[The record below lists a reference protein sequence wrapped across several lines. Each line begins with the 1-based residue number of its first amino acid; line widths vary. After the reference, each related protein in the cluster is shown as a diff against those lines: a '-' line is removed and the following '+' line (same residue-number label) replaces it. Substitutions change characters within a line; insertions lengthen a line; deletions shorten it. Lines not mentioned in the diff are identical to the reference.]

1 MIDAA
6 ALRQAFG
13 RYMTGVTVVTTVG
26 PDGTPVGFT
35 ANSFTSV
42 SLDPPML
49 LVCPGRHLSSFD
61 IFQNATHFAVN
72 ILAEGQEA
80 VSNLFATSVPDR
92 FAQVDWTAD
101 EHGNPLI
108 QGRSA
113 GFSCAVAERVHA
125 GDHQILIG
133 EVIAFD
139 HADLRGLG
147 YCSSGYFSLGNERQ
161 ADAPAHDG
169 DSRARAIL
177 EHDGK
182 VVLTRDG
189 HLPEVRLSA
198 GLGARSAL
206 RDHFQ
211 HEGLEVR
218 LGPVYAIYTLQ
229 NGTRLTVLRGQANG
243 DLPDA
248 YRLVPISQ
256 LMDRQGTDEAET
268 EMLRR
273 YAQEYRDQSFGL
285 YVGDASHGEIHQMD
299 EF

>member
-1 MIDAA
+1 
-6 ALRQAFG
+6 
-13 RYMTGVTVVTTVG
+13 MTGVTVVTTVR
-26 PDGTPVGFT
+26 PDGAPVGFT

-61 IFQNATHFAVN
+61 VFQDATHFAVN

-92 FAQVDWTAD
+92 FTQVGWAPDT
-101 EHGNPLI
+101 HGNPLI
-108 QGRSA
+108 EGRAA
-113 GFSCAVAERVHA
+113 GFSCAASQRVQA

-133 EVIAFD
+133 EVLGFD

-147 YCSSGYFSLGNERQ
+147 YCNSGYFSLGNERQ
-161 ADAPAHDG
+161 ADAPARDG
-169 DSRARAIL
+169 DSRARAIV
-177 EHDGK
+177 EMDGQ
-182 VVLTRDG
+182 VVVTEAG
-189 HLPEVRLSA
+189 HLPEVQLHP

-206 RDHFQ
+206 RAHFQ
-211 HEGLEVR
+211 DAGASVR
-218 LGPVYAIYTLQ
+218 LGPVYAIYTLPD
-229 NGTRLTVLRGQANG
+229 GTRLTVLRGHATAPLPQGHLLIPVDQLANRQRA
-243 DLPDA
+243 DA
-248 YRLVPISQ
+248 
-256 LMDRQGTDEAET
+256 AET